1 MKTALALPA
10 FVFAFAVQA
19 ASLAFWDFNAD
30 TLVPST
36 GAGTLAPIGGV
47 SSFFGFGNG
56 PSDPNG
62 PPNRN
67 WGFSNLPDQGTGSG
81 TAGFEGTVST
91 AGYQSI
97 QLSFDIKAQ
106 FSASKYYEV
115 LYSVDSG
122 GTWDSAG
129 TFGVAGEDVWQTET
143 FDLSALDPAVNN
155 NAGFQFQLVAVFK
168 PGTSEYAGIN
178 DQAASYGKFG
188 PVTDAVQIS
197 GLLIPEPGSWALL
210 SLCAAGGIGYRLRRR
225 LKA

>member
-1 MKTALALPA
+1 MKS
-10 FVFAFAVQA
+10 AFALSTLISTAAAQA

-62 PPNRN
+62 PPDRN
-67 WGFSNLPDQGTGSG
+67 WGFSSLPAQGTDSG
-81 TAGFEGTVST
+81 TAGFEGAVST

-122 GTWDSAG
+122 GAWSSAG
-129 TFGVAGEDVWQTET
+129 TFAVAGEDVWQTQSV
-143 FDLSALDPAVNN
+143 DLSVLDPAVNN
-155 NAGFQFQLVAVFK
+155 NAGFQFQVVAVFK
-168 PGTSEYAGIN
+168 PGTDQYVGIN
-178 DQAASYGKFG
+178 DLPGSYGTFG
-188 PVTDAVQIS
+188 PVTDAVNVT
-197 GLLIPEPGSWALL
+197 GLLIPEPGSWAML
-210 SLCAAGGIGYRLRRR
+210 SLCALGAVGYRLRRR
-225 LKA
+225 GDA